1 VKKSLTDLSIIMI
14 TYNTRGLTLASLRS
28 LVEQTEGINFEV
40 VVLDNHSRDG
50 TADAIALAFP
60 QVKLLASDQ
69 NHGFA
74 QGNNIA
80 IRESQ
85 GEYIL
90 LLNPDTV
97 ILDGAIQ
104 KLYTF
109 ARQHPD
115 AKIWGGRTVFAD
127 STLNPGSCW
136 RRETFW
142 HLFCSSVGL
151 VRLFPNSPIFNPHSY
166 GGWDRS
172 TVRQVDV
179 VSGCFFM
186 IKREFWNILNGFSP
200 EFFMYGEEI
209 DLCLRAHKFSAK
221 PMVTP
226 EATIIHYG
234 GATVKVR
241 ADRIVRSC
249 RVKLL
254 LMQRHWPVWQYYP
267 GKLLFLL
274 GLLNRVFVSKTLAFF
289 KQRLDD
295 EAANWAEVW
304 HRRKEWLD

>member
-1 VKKSLTDLSIIMI
+1 
-14 TYNTRGLTLASLRS
+14 
-28 LVEQTEGINFEV
+28 
-40 VVLDNHSRDG
+40 VLDNHSSDG
-50 TADAIALAFP
+50 SVEAIAQSFP
-60 QVKLLASDQ
+60 QVKLVASNQ

-80 IRESQ
+80 IREAR

-104 KLYTF
+104 KLYAF

-115 AKIWGGRTVFAD
+115 ARIWGGRTVFAD
-127 STLNPGSCW
+127 HSLNPGSCW

-172 TVRQVDV
+172 TVRQVDI

-186 IKREFWNILNGFSP
+186 IKREFWNILHGFSP

-209 DLCLRAHKFSAK
+209 DLCLRAHKFGAK

-241 ADRIVRSC
+241 ADRMVRSC

-267 GKLLFLL
+267 GKVLFAV
-274 GLLNRVFVSKTLAFF
+274 GLLNRILVSKTLAFF
-289 KQRLDD
+289 KQRIDD